1 MNMNKIL
8 QIIETNWE
16 DKYEKLDQELKKL
29 TREDLETL
37 TRAAIVDREST
48 KKLFE
53 EYLNKHSDPSIF
65 MSNQ

>member
-37 TRAAIVDREST
+37 TRAAIIDRENT
-48 KKLFE
+48 KKVFE
-53 EYLNKHSDPSIF
+53 EYLTKDSDPSIF

>member
-1 MNMNKIL
+1 MNKIL

-37 TRAAIVDREST
+37 TRAAIIDRENT
-48 KKLFE
+48 KKVFE
-53 EYLNKHSDPSIF
+53 EYLTKDNDPSIF